1 MELIITIISAIIG
14 VIGTIAAVVAAV
26 YAVRND
32 KAHIRKRIR
41 KKESKINDLESQIFT
56 KYHNKFGGGSVS
68 PEQEQINKL
77 KQEIRDLED
86 RL

>member
-1 MELIITIISAIIG
+1 MELIITIISAF
-14 VIGTIAAVVAAV
+14 AAVVAAV

-32 KAHIRKRIR
+32 KAHIRKCIR

-56 KYHNKFGGGSVS
+56 KYHNKFYTGIS
-68 PEQEQINKL
+68 PEQEKINKL
-77 KQEIRDLED
+77 KQEIKDLED

>member
-32 KAHIRKRIR
+32 KGRIRKSIR
-41 KKESKINDLESQIFT
+41 KKESKINKLESQIFT
-56 KYHNKFGGGSVS
+56 KYHNKFYTGIS
-68 PEQEQINKL
+68 PEQEKINKL
-77 KQEIRDLED
+77 KQEIEDLED

>member
-1 MELIITIISAIIG
+1 MELIITIISAF
-14 VIGTIAAVVAAV
+14 AAVVAAV

-41 KKESKINDLESQIFT
+41 KKQDKINDLESQIFT
-56 KYHNKFGGGSVS
+56 KYHNKFYTGIS
-68 PEQEQINKL
+68 PEQEKINKL
-77 KQEIRDLED
+77 KQEIKDLED

>member
-41 KKESKINDLESQIFT
+41 KKESKINPYLLCKI
-56 KYHNKFGGGSVS
+56 K
-68 PEQEQINKL
+68 
-77 KQEIRDLED
+77 
-86 RL
+86 

>member
-1 MELIITIISAIIG
+1 MELIIAIIG
-14 VIGTIAAVVAAV
+14 AFAAVVAAV

-32 KAHIRKRIR
+32 KAHIRKCIR
-41 KKESKINDLESQIFT
+41 KKESEINKLESQIFT
-56 KYHNKFGGGSVS
+56 KYHNKFYTGIS
-68 PEQEQINKL
+68 PEQEKIDKL

>member
-41 KKESKINDLESQIFT
+41 KKQDKIQHLEHQIYI
-56 KYHNKFGGGSVS
+56 KYHNKFCTGIS
-68 PEQEQINKL
+68 PEQEKIDKL
-77 KQEIRDLED
+77 KQEIEDLED